1 MYKPVTGCLIGLTG
15 KLGNQAKEIK
25 GKNGML
31 NAKKYIQNATQRMGY
46 SVVASATYHLISPK
60 G

>member
-1 MYKPVTGCLIGLTG
+1 
-15 KLGNQAKEIK
+15 
-25 GKNGML
+25 ML

-60 G
+60 RWHHLKWYHFVELEWIPK